1 MYRLFTTAT
10 IALVLSS
17 GLCLVTASAADLG
30 APAPAPIYTKAPPP
44 VPFSWTGFY
53 IGANGGYGWAGS
65 NDDLNY
71 VNNSGVTVTGIG
83 PGGATGGFGG
93 GQIGYNYQFN
103 WFVVGAEAD
112 FEGAG
117 LRNSE
122 SQLSLAGPIATNQ
135 DVDWFYTIRARAG
148 FAVDRALVYFTGGYA
163 GGKVTDTSII
173 TNAPLSLSATL
184 DDGTL
189 RNGYVLGGGLEYAF
203 DRNWSAKIE
212 YQYLNL
218 GSETVSGAVVP
229 PDGVTVSASPIKD
242 QINTVRAGVNYH
254 FGAW

>member
-1 MYRLFTTAT
+1 MYRFFTTTT

-17 GLCLVTASAADLG
+17 GPSLLTASAADLG

-65 NDDLNY
+65 NDDLTY
-71 VNNSGVTVTGIG
+71 VNNSGATITGIG

-117 LRNSE
+117 LRNSAT
-122 SQLSLAGPIATNQ
+122 QALSSGVDFAATSQ

-163 GGKVTDTSII
+163 GGKVADTSTI
-173 TNAPLSLSATL
+173 TEGPFSATL
-184 DDGTL
+184 DNGTS

-218 GSETVSGAVVP
+218 GSETISGAVVP
-229 PDGVTVSASPIKD
+229 ADGVTVSASPIKD